1 MVVIVER
8 IEQTIWLGKIV
19 ILNEEKGFA
28 EKEWKLKFT
37 ISKVATNVRK
47 KKLPK
52 QKYLQLSNT
61 YLSYS

>member
-28 EKEWKLKFT
+28 EKEW
-37 ISKVATNVRK
+37 N
-47 KKLPK
+47 
-52 QKYLQLSNT
+52 
-61 YLSYS
+61 